1 LRSEGDKQC
10 NNPELFKP
18 PPASGRGEFV
28 RQLLSLIQYS
38 YAMLHRNKEIATKG
52 LFLGFTGR
60 NRRLF

>member
-1 LRSEGDKQC
+1 
-10 NNPELFKP
+10 LFKP

-38 YAMLHRNKEIATKG
+38 HAMLHRNKKIATKG
-52 LFLGFTGR
+52 LFLGFTGC

>member
-1 LRSEGDKQC
+1 
-10 NNPELFKP
+10 
-18 PPASGRGEFV
+18 
-28 RQLLSLIQYS
+28 LSLIQYS